1 MLRGE
6 LLLWSREFSGIFELY
21 AFLPEFKLI
30 LISRTRLENRIFTLP
45 KSNFRRFSSWHDD
58 FKLPPLVRI
67 VVLPSELIQRASM
80 VDPEG
85 RSVILVVEDE
95 PSYQDA
101 LNVGLTVEGFVVV
114 AANNLAQA
122 RELLVSSKPDLVLLD
137 VMLPDGSGVDFCR
150 EVNDSASTPVIM
162 VSARSSEVDIVLG
175 LELGAADYVTK
186 PYRLRELIAR
196 IRAVLRRPANEATTD
211 ELITFGPLRMDLLRR
226 SLTRD
231 GAAIELSR
239 KEFDLLALLASRL
252 GQVVT
257 REHCL
262 DTLWWGLELSDTRT
276 LDTHVK
282 RLRQKIELDPA
293 NPKHLVT
300 IRGVGFR
307 LDQ

>member
-1 MLRGE
+1 
-6 LLLWSREFSGIFELY
+6 
-21 AFLPEFKLI
+21 
-30 LISRTRLENRIFTLP
+30 
-45 KSNFRRFSSWHDD
+45 
-58 FKLPPLVRI
+58 
-67 VVLPSELIQRASM
+67 M

-95 PSYQDA
+95 PSYQEA

-114 AANNLAQA
+114 AAHNLAEA
-122 RELLVSSKPDLVLLD
+122 RTLLASSNPDLILLD
-137 VMLPDGSGVDFCR
+137 VMLPDGSGIDFCR
-150 EVNDSASTPVIM
+150 EVHDNSTVPVIM
-162 VSARSSEVDIVLG
+162 VTARTSEVDVVLG
-175 LELGAADYVTK
+175 LEIGAADYVTK
-186 PYRLRELIAR
+186 PYRLRELVAR
-196 IRAVLRRPANEATTD
+196 IRAVLRRPTT
-211 ELITFGPLRMDLLRR
+211 EVNTEEFISFGSLRMDLLRR
-226 SLTRD
+226 AVSRD
-231 GAAIELSR
+231 GKDIELSR

-276 LDTHVK
+276 LDTHIK

-293 NPKHLVT
+293 NPQHLVT